1 MDFALQQQAGEVL
14 ELLSRAQ
21 NTFGGERPPA
31 DAPAFAPPQDLEHN
45 LGGGWF

>member
-21 NTFGGERPPA
+21 NVFGGEHPPA
-31 DAPAFAPPQDLEHN
+31 DAPAFVPPPDLEYH